1 MSKLKLL
8 GIAVAGLIV
17 MNLGLLGF
25 LFFAKPPKP
34 EAAQQQDAPRDRPF
48 GPPLREPKQVIIER
62 LHFDQEQ
69 VAQYE
74 TLVQQHRSTINETD
88 RQIRETKNSL
98 YATLNSGNSVTADSL
113 QNILTQLHRK
123 IEDTH
128 YNHFA
133 AIKKLCRP
141 DQLAYFNELTK
152 ELAGFFAPGK
162 NGPPPP
168 PRPGE

>member
-8 GIAVAGLIV
+8 GIAVAGLII

-34 EAAQQQDAPRDRPF
+34 ETPQAQERPF
-48 GPPLREPKQVIIER
+48 GPPPREPRAVIIER
-62 LHFDQEQ
+62 LHFDKEQ
-69 VAQYE
+69 AAQYE
-74 TLVQQHRSTINETD
+74 ILVQQHRSTINETD
-88 RQIRETKNSL
+88 REIRETKNNL
-98 YATLNSGNSVTADSL
+98 YATLSSGNNTVADSL
-113 QNILTQLHRK
+113 QNVLSQLHRK

-141 DQLAYFNELTK
+141 DQLPYFNELTK
-152 ELAGFFAPGK
+152 ELAGFFAPGR
-162 NGPPPP
+162 NGPPPPP